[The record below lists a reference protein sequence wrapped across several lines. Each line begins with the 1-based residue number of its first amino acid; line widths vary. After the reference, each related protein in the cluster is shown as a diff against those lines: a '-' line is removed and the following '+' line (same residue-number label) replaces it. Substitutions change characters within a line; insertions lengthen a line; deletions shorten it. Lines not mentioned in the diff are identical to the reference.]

1 MQFLQ
6 DFKRR
11 SEEEYIKDQGLIIDY
26 DEIARKGKM
35 SREEA
40 LISKWYGV
48 YQSRQP
54 GDHMARIVVPGGKI
68 SSSQARKIVEVS
80 DKYST
85 GLLSVTT
92 RQAIQLHKL
101 QVGILANL
109 MRDIAPDGLSTFHG
123 CGDVTRT
130 IAACPLAET
139 CRYRRIDVLP
149 HAISTMKYLTSCRD
163 LDNLPRKF
171 KITYSGCEANCG
183 QPFMNC
189 AGVVAISANVNGTQQ
204 NGFRVIIGGGMGWK
218 AYVGKP
224 LFGFVPEQEIN
235 AVCRAIAILYRENGD
250 RFNRTTSR
258 LKVVV
263 DRLGIDECR
272 KIVLK
277 NLTDEGHP
285 VDTIISD
292 IVADIDSRI
301 PPARPLT
308 EQDPAGTDGT
318 VTVRIIIPKGELRS
332 TQFLR
337 IAELSEMYGNQRI
350 YTDNRQNLSLHGIA
364 PSDVAIV
371 KEEISKLGFLTDG
384 FFGLTDIVSCVG
396 TTYCP
401 KAVSTTH
408 QLFDLLLPIVSLEK
422 YKPIRYR
429 GFINITGCPNSCSP
443 YRIADIGFR
452 GMRIREEDGSVEGYI
467 MVVGGSETDHG
478 KPLGEFKTADCVK
491 IVTAILDTFLHESKA
506 TELLGEFINRKGVD
520 YIKEIIYR

>member
-1 MQFLQ
+1 MQFQQ

-35 SREEA
+35 SKEEA
-40 LISKWYGV
+40 LVSKWYGV
-48 YQSRQP
+48 YQSRQA
-54 GDHMARIVVPGGKI
+54 GDHMARIVIPGGKI
-68 SSSQARKIVEVS
+68 TSSQARKIVEVS

-101 QVGILANL
+101 KIGILPEL
-109 MRDIAPDGLSTFHG
+109 MRDIAPEGLSTYHG

-139 CRYRRIDVLP
+139 CKYRRLNVLP
-149 HAISTMKYLTSCRD
+149 HAIATMKYLTSCRD

-171 KITYSGCEANCG
+171 KITYSGCEANCA

-189 AGVVAISANVNGTQQ
+189 LGIVAITATLNGVQQ
-204 NGFRVIIGGGMGWK
+204 NGFRVIIGGGMGWR
-218 AYVGKP
+218 AYVGKE
-224 LFGFVPEQEIN
+224 LFGFVPEQSIH
-235 AVCRAIAILYRENGD
+235 AVCRAIALFYRDTGD

-263 DRLGIDECR
+263 DSLGIKECR
-272 KIVLK
+272 KVVLH
-277 NLTDEGHP
+277 NLSSDGQKIEQIILDH
-285 VDTIISD
+285 VEDT
-292 IVADIDSRI
+292 DSRI

-308 EQDPAGTDGT
+308 EQDPVGTDNT
-318 VTVRIIIPKGELRS
+318 ITVRIIIPKGELRS
-332 TQFLR
+332 IQLLR

-350 YTDNRQNLSLHGIA
+350 YTDNRQNISLHGVE
-364 PSDVAIV
+364 PLNVPKV
-371 KEEISKLGFLTDG
+371 KEEISKLGFSTAG

-396 TTYCP
+396 MTYCP

-422 YKPIRYR
+422 YKSIRYR
-429 GFINITGCPNSCSP
+429 GIVNITGCPNSCSP

-452 GMRIREEDGSVEGYI
+452 GMRVREETGSVEGYV
-467 MVVGGSETDHG
+467 MVIAGSETDHG
-478 KPLGEFKTADCVK
+478 KQLGEFKTADCPK
-491 IVTAILDTFLHESKA
+491 IVTAILDTFLNESNK
-506 TELLGEFINRKGVD
+506 TETLGEFVNRKGVD